1 MKKNKIKLILVGETK
16 VGKTSIITQ
25 YIKNDFLEEF
35 ITTTSQDKSIKEIKL
50 ENGEEIV
57 LEIWDTIG
65 QQKLRTTNKIFM
77 KNAKIALIVYDIT
90 NENSFKNLKVFYNE
104 INEYI
109 GKENIVIGV
118 VANKSDLYEEKVV
131 SKEEG
136 EEYAKSINALFFE
149 ISAKDHECIEN
160 LFKDIATEYVKNI
173 VKLNNE
179 IKKDDINN
187 DNNEKI
193 DNKPVD
199 NKLPDQKQIENV
211 IKMENADLTNSV
223 KLKNQKK
230 KEKKKKMLKMIK

>member
-1 MKKNKIKLILVGETK
+1 MKRNKIKLILVGESH

-25 YIKNDFLEEF
+25 YMKNTFSEEF
-35 ITTTSQDKSIKEIKL
+35 MTTTSQDKSIKEIQL

-65 QQKLRTTNKIFM
+65 QNQLRTTNKIFM

-104 INEYI
+104 INQYI

-149 ISAKDHECIEN
+149 TSAKDHECIEN
-160 LFKDIATEYVKNI
+160 LFKNVVNYYDEQKNPKIEEYLRNSFILTKKKHV
-173 VKLNNE
+173 NNSNQDD
-179 IKKDDINN
+179 KKID
-187 DNNEKI
+187 DNN
-193 DNKPVD
+193 NVD
-199 NKLPDQKQIENV
+199 NN
-211 IKMENADLTNSV
+211 NSIHEEDSINE
-223 KLKNQKK
+223 KNKCC
-230 KEKKKKMLKMIK
+230 

>member
-1 MKKNKIKLILVGETK
+1 MIKNKIKLILVGETK
-16 VGKTSIITQ
+16 VGKTSIIHQ

-35 ITTTSQDKSIKEIKL
+35 MTTTSQDKSIKEIKL

-90 NENSFKNLKVFYNE
+90 NENSFKNLNVFYNE
-104 INEYI
+104 INQYI

-149 ISAKDHECIEN
+149 TSAKDHECIEN
-160 LFKDIATEYVKNI
+160 LFNNVVNYYVEQKNPKIEEYLRNSFILTKKKHV
-173 VKLNNE
+173 NNSNQDD
-179 IKKDDINN
+179 KKID
-187 DNNEKI
+187 DNN
-193 DNKPVD
+193 NVD
-199 NKLPDQKQIENV
+199 NN
-211 IKMENADLTNSV
+211 NSIHEEDSINE
-223 KLKNQKK
+223 KNKCC
-230 KEKKKKMLKMIK
+230 

>member
-1 MKKNKIKLILVGETK
+1 MKRNKIKLILVGESH

-149 ISAKDHECIEN
+149 TSATDHQCIEN
-160 LFKDIATEYVKNI
+160 LFKDIVNYYDEQKNPKI
-173 VKLNNE
+173 EEHLRDSFMLKNNKHVNNN
-179 IKKDDINN
+179 IQDDKKNDDNNNDDNNNVNINN
-187 DNNEKI
+187 SIHKEDSNNG
-193 DNKPVD
+193 
-199 NKLPDQKQIENV
+199 
-211 IKMENADLTNSV
+211 
-223 KLKNQKK
+223 KK
-230 KEKKKKMLKMIK
+230 KCC